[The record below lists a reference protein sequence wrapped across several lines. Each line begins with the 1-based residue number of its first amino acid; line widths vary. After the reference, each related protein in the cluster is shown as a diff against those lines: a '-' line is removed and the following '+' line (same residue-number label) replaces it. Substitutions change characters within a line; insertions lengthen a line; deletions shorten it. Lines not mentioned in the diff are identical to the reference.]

1 MAKEP
6 LPAQLVAALADA
18 RSRVSRSAFVKNAT
32 EVATS
37 VVMCAA
43 VAAKLNGKLNLVLAI
58 GLEPRGQ
65 DTSRPSPAELTRCDH
80 GHNVSLELKA
90 QGKMAAS
97 RALSIA
103 MILGTVVQAQPA
115 RPEVRLLTQTGS
127 YEITAR
133 LELPHLERWAVDKT
147 AIICLPPALNNN
159 EVPIPI
165 VSANNPYAKCSAK
178 NLTVQSNKLEYDIVC
193 PERGAAKGHAVYIL
207 AGDAFSG
214 RVAMVLGAKNMTM
227 TEVQQARRIGNCS
240 PWTLGSAARF

>member
-1 MAKEP
+1 V
-6 LPAQLVAALADA
+6 VAVANA
-18 RSRVSRSAFVKNAT
+18 RSRVSRSAFAKNAT

-43 VAAKLNGKLNLVLAI
+43 VPAKLNGKLNLVLAI

-65 DTSRPSPAELTRCDH
+65 DTSRPSTAELTRCDH
-80 GHNVSLELKA
+80 GHNVPLELKA

-97 RALSIA
+97 RALWVA
-103 MILGTVVQAQPA
+103 TILGTVVQAQPA

-147 AIICLPPALNNN
+147 AIICLPPALTNN

-193 PERGAAKGHAVYIL
+193 PERGSAKGHAVYIL
-207 AGDAFSG
+207 SDDAFSG

-240 PWTLGSAARF
+240 PLTLGSAARF